1 METDSITRLV
11 VGESM
16 TLAMGVPVGQHLN
29 STDVSSTL
37 RWQGGQWTAPYGIL
51 DKVKKALQKQPSV
64 LKIPVGAAPAGAA
77 PKQAARNLKIAIA
90 SCGAIILTALA
101 IFLSPAGQNLGQRRG
116 PPAADDLAVVPNAAG
131 AKDGKVEAVRSV
143 NEPWIRPAQEQTQST
158 DAGAIIP
165 VVPGSLTSP
174 NSPSGDS
181 RVAAPP
187 PLSTPEPVKAAPP
200 SAQRPAT
207 DTKPPEKKSAE
218 AVILDVEAASPA
230 AKTQATAAVAV
241 TPGKPAAKEA
251 PKRVGA
257 GLVALTPD
265 GKSALFTN
273 PTTRLPEKFGI
284 GDKLPSGETLRLID
298 PNSGTVKTD
307 AREYRLE

>member
-1 METDSITRLV
+1 MEKDGITQLV
-11 VGESM
+11 VGERM
-16 TLAMGVPVGQHLN
+16 MLTMGVPVGQRLN

-77 PKQAARNLKIAIA
+77 PKKAARNLKIAIA
-90 SCGAIILTALA
+90 AGGLIVVAGAA
-101 IFLSPAGQNLGQRRG
+101 IVLSSGGLNLGQRRG
-116 PPAADDLAVVPNAAG
+116 APAVDDLAVVPNAAG

-143 NEPWIRPAQEQTQST
+143 NEPWIRPAQEQAQST
-158 DAGAIIP
+158 DAGVIIP

-174 NSPSGDS
+174 NIPAVES
-181 RVAAPP
+181 RVAATPP
-187 PLSTPEPVKAAPP
+187 PPAPEPVKAMPP
-200 SAQRPAT
+200 PAQRQAT
-207 DTKPPEKKSAE
+207 DAKSPDKKSPE
-218 AVILDVEAASPA
+218 AVILDVEATPA
-230 AKTQATAAVAV
+230 AGKPQATTGVAI
-241 TPGKPAAKEA
+241 TTGKPVAKDA
-251 PKRVGA
+251 PKRTSA

-273 PTTRLPEKFGI
+273 PTTRLPEKFSI
-284 GDKLPSGETLRLID
+284 GDKLPSGETLRFID
-298 PNSGTVKTD
+298 PTSATVKTD